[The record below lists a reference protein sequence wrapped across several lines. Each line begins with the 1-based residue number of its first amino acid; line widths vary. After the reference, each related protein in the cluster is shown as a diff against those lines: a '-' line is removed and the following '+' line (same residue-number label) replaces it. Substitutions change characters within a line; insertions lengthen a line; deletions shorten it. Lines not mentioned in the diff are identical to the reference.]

1 LERPFTT
8 HFEVRPQTDRIL
20 WGFFSAGL
28 KLLRLYLRLT
38 RDYFLVMGALQAD
51 IERRGERIFDLVD
64 RHPEPLFSKAGFYQR
79 MMALSMRDEHFKVQ
93 LFRFVDVLASLHRG
107 TDIVQHLDEYF
118 ADMRNGYAPLIRT
131 GVRAAKIVPWIS
143 GQLLRWNVSG
153 MARQFIAGRN
163 PEDVMKTLRK
173 RRAQG
178 IGFTV
183 DLLGEA
189 VVSEQEAN
197 EYATR
202 CLELL
207 EHLGRETRDWTD
219 PLGENAELF
228 PVVNLSVKISALY
241 SQMNPADPADAIAHL
256 VPKLRPILRRARE
269 LGAFVNFD
277 MESYVHKN
285 ATLELFRTL
294 FTETE
299 FRDWPHVGIVIQGY
313 LRDAEDDLRDLL
325 DWGRRR
331 GTRFAVRLVKGAYWD
346 FEKIK
351 SRQNGWACPVFL
363 QKPESDLNFEL
374 LTRIMLENES
384 IVTSAFGSHNVRS
397 IAHAQALADQLGI
410 DRGRFEF
417 QLLYGMAGP
426 VKRALVEMGYRVR
439 EYSPV
444 GELLPGMA
452 YLVRRLL
459 ENTSNEGFL
468 RAKFSENVSESELL
482 RDPADLIAEGPNG
495 ARHVEVSGDGAS
507 LDTPPGD
514 TYENAP
520 LVNFVYQQNH
530 DRMRQALEH
539 VRTQFGQKYPLI
551 INGEKVWTDK
561 TIASINPSFPDNVV
575 GHVVEAGIPEAE
587 RAVKAA
593 RDAFEKWSRTSFET
607 RCRLL
612 ERAADIMHRQRYELS
627 ALEVFEVGK
636 AWAEADGDIREA
648 MDFCRFYAHQMRLI
662 GRPRLTQHVLG
673 EESYQHYWPRGVAM
687 IIAPWNFPMAILC
700 GMTTAALVTGNTVIM
715 KPAEQSAVIGA
726 MLMEI
731 FEEAGVPPGVLNYL
745 PGKGSVMGAHLV
757 DHKDIDLIAFTGSR
771 EVGLRIWESAGKTRE
786 GQRELKRVIC
796 EMGGKNA
803 VIIDADADLDEAI
816 VDTIYSAFG
825 YQGQKCSA
833 CSRLII
839 LEEIYPRAMER
850 LVNAAASLRVGNPEE
865 PGITVGPVIDG
876 TAYKRIL
883 EYIDIGKNES
893 RLAFQR
899 ADVPEKGFFI
909 PPTIFTNVSPKTR
922 LACEEIFGP
931 VLSVIK
937 ARDLDEAFEI
947 ANGTEFALTAGFFSR
962 SPANIE
968 RAKAEIVAGNVYINR
983 SCTGAVVGRH
993 PFGGFKM
1000 SGGGTKAGGADYLLQ
1015 FVVPRVV
1022 TENITRHGFAPETTP
1037 QYRDEFLPPR

>member
-1 LERPFTT
+1 
-8 HFEVRPQTDRIL
+8 
-20 WGFFSAGL
+20 
-28 KLLRLYLRLT
+28 
-38 RDYFLVMGALQAD
+38 MGALQAE
-51 IERRGERIFDLVD
+51 IERRGARIFDLVD

-107 TDIVQHLDEYF
+107 TDIVQHLDQYF

-143 GQLLRWNVSG
+143 GQFLRWNVSG

-163 PEDVMKTLRK
+163 PQDVMKTLRK

-207 EHLGRETRDWTD
+207 EHLGRETRGWTD
-219 PLGENAELF
+219 SLGKNAELF

-241 SQMNPADPADAIAHL
+241 SQMNPADPADAIVHL
-256 VPKLRPILRRARE
+256 APKLRPILRRAQE

-277 MESYVHKN
+277 MESYAHKN
-285 ATLELFRTL
+285 ATLELFRAL

-299 FRDWPHVGIVIQGY
+299 FRNWPHVGIVIQAY
-313 LRDAEDDLRDLL
+313 LRDAEDDLHDLL

-410 DRGRFEF
+410 DRGRLEF

-482 RDPADLIAEGPNG
+482 RDPADLIAESPNG

-520 LVNFVYQQNH
+520 LVNFVYQQNQ

-539 VRTQFGQKYPLI
+539 VRTQLGQKYPLI

-575 GHVVEAGIPEAE
+575 GYVAEAGIPEAE

-607 RCRLL
+607 RCRLV
-612 ERAADIMHRQRYELS
+612 ERAADIMHRRRYELS

-839 LEEIYPRAMER
+839 LKEIYPRAMER
-850 LVNAAASLRVGNPEE
+850 LLNAAASLRVGNPEE

-899 ADVPEKGFFI
+899 ADVPQKGFFI

-922 LACEEIFGP
+922 IACEEIFGP
-931 VLSVIK
+931 VLSVIR
-937 ARDLDEAFEI
+937 ARDLDEALEI

>member
-1 LERPFTT
+1 MERPFTT

-241 SQMNPADPADAIAHL
+241 SQINPADPADAIAHL

-520 LVNFVYQQNH
+520 LVNFVYQQNQ

-575 GHVVEAGIPEAE
+575 GHVAEAGIPEAE

-593 RDAFEKWSRTSFET
+593 RDALEKWSRTSFET

-612 ERAADIMHRQRYELS
+612 ERAADIMHRRRYELS

-745 PGKGSVMGAHLV
+745 PGKGSIMGAHLV
-757 DHKDIDLIAFTGSR
+757 DHKDVDLIAFTGSR

-850 LVNAAASLRVGNPEE
+850 LLNAAASLRVGNPEE

-899 ADVPEKGFFI
+899 ADVPQKGFFI

-922 LACEEIFGP
+922 IACEEIFGP
-931 VLSVIK
+931 VLSVIR
-937 ARDLDEAFEI
+937 ARDLDEALEI